1 MKKDQEF
8 NHVVREIPNTKENR
22 DKIKELNK
30 MAKKSE
36 SIHRFKIKYRRPLPK
51 SVKPDSQGWYAGGGC
66 RKEDARYFSVYLY
79 KTESHQERVCEHQHY
94 KREKE
99 IEETRDLEST
109 RLDMEIEMQE
119 KYDKLLDRYLDLRL
133 NQMLK
138 GYMGYIEELQVALD
152 SNESKIEIIKSLM
165 NVKNEIHWDIGDLH
179 EFVDIESKWND
190 EMYKQMEITKKI
202 EIDTAIERIK
212 NKGE

>member
-8 NHVVREIPNTKENR
+8 NHIVREIPNTKENR

-30 MAKKSE
+30 MAKKSQ

-51 SVKPDSQGWYAGGGC
+51 SVKPDSKGWYAGGGC
-66 RKEDARYFSVYLY
+66 RQEDARYFSVYLDTT
-79 KTESHQERVCEHQHY
+79 KKHQERVWERQHH
-94 KREKE
+94 KRERE
-99 IEETRDLEST
+99 IEETRRSESA

-138 GYMGYIEELQVALD
+138 GYRGYIEELQIALD
-152 SNESKIEIIKSLM
+152 GDESKIEIIKSLM
-165 NVKNEIHWDIGDLH
+165 NVKNEMHWDIGDLD
-179 EFVDIESKWND
+179 EVANIESKWHD
-190 EMYKQMEITKKI
+190 EMYRKMEEKK
-202 EIDTAIERIK
+202 E
-212 NKGE
+212 N